1 MLVTAI
7 LLLVASMFTAF
18 YCDQVR
24 MYKIVAFAIVYVV
37 EADLV
42 YLYFLVYLVYLI
54 YLVNLVYLV
63 YLVYLVV

>member
-24 MYKIVAFAIVYVV
+24 VNKNVAFAIVYVV

-42 YLYFLVYLVYLI
+42 YLDYLDYLDF
-54 YLVNLVYLV
+54 LV
-63 YLVYLVV
+63 YLVYLVVYLV

>member
-18 YCDQVR
+18 YCDLVR
-24 MYKIVAFAIVYVV
+24 VYKIVAFAIVYVV

-42 YLYFLVYLVYLI
+42 YLDYLDYLDF
-54 YLVNLVYLV
+54 LV
-63 YLVYLVV
+63 YLVYLVVYLV

>member
-24 MYKIVAFAIVYVV
+24 MYKIVAFAIVYG
-37 EADLV
+37 ERHADTRAAQATE
-42 YLYFLVYLVYLI
+42 LI
-54 YLVNLVYLV
+54 ICRLKGTLNP
-63 YLVYLVV
+63 